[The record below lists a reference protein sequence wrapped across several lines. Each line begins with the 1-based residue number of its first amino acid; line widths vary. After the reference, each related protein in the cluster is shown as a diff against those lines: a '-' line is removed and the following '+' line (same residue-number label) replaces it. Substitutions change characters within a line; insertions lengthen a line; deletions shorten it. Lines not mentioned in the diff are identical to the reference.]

1 MNILISFLLLFGFTS
16 KASEIYRISKILAD
30 DQRDLI
36 FLNTGE
42 VVESPDES
50 ITRIATQSLKEK
62 KGVILKLQKLDDEF
76 RRSIVDIESVEYG
89 EFEPQPEHEFTKFN
103 DERYFRTPL
112 DHYTVHQYR
121 KYEQAQALMNDFRRD
136 TLNSSQCYNRAHV
149 WTYEAFKK
157 YNIYMGKMWIFYT
170 DKYIREFKNWSRY
183 WFKAIISRYTT
194 YYIYNINNISKK
206 IKVYI
211 TLMIRKFKYL
221 FCPNTSSTTITKS

>member
-170 DKYIREFKNWSRY
+170 DKYIREFNNKW
-183 WFKAIISRYTT
+183 WFHVAPYIHLKGWT
-194 YYIYNINNISKK
+194 YHFQ
-206 IKVYI
+206 KVPSMLP
-211 TLMIRKFKYL
+211 TLQI
-221 FCPNTSSTTITKS
+221 